1 MTDYDAT
8 IANLKLA
15 ALRELQVRANPPFAI
30 APGDKGHFYEATL
43 NKIIGPFAEKLM
55 AALIDRDNWRR
66 SSESLAAELD
76 AAHREVDGL
85 KEDLELERLG
95 YGKNS
100 RMTEALAAS

>member
-1 MTDYDAT
+1 MPPAT
-8 IANLKLA
+8 STT
-15 ALRELQVRANPPFAI
+15 RPPNPRIPTSSTN
-30 APGDKGHFYEATL
+30 ER
-43 NKIIGPFAEKLM
+43 NKIIGPIAEKLM